1 MNLINF
7 IKQLLWTDSVIQ
19 TVISSGQRETNKQ
32 IYTIL
37 SGKDMN
43 KMQNYLNRVAREGLS
58 EKGNFFLPSL
68 GRETTGRFWAV
79 DKNNLI
85 DHI

>member
-32 IYTIL
+32 IYAIL

-68 GRETTGRFWAV
+68 GRETTGRF
-79 DKNNLI
+79 
-85 DHI
+85 